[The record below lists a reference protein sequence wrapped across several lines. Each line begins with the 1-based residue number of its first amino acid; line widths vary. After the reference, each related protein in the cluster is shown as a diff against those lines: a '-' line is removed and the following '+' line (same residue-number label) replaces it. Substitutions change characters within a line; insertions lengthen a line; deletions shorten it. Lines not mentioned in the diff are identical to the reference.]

1 MSKVGAIERV
11 TQNRIVKLFKDQ
23 LGYDYLGD
31 WKDRE
36 NKNIEPSLLKSFLQK
51 QGYSDKLIERS
62 LRELDQAAAMGVAC
76 MTPTKTFTVCCA
88 TALR

>member
-1 MSKVGAIERV
+1 MMSKVGAIERV

-36 NKNIEPSLLKSFLQK
+36 NYLLV
-51 QGYSDKLIERS
+51 R
-62 LRELDQAAAMGVAC
+62 
-76 MTPTKTFTVCCA
+76 
-88 TALR
+88 